1 MGIKKVYNSKQGQW
15 FRKLLG
21 ISKGEVLPTPH
32 ELRIVRVTSKSM
44 LRDFVEYPVRLYK
57 GSPYYCPPLIDG
69 DMDTLTKG
77 KNPNLEHCDYV
88 CYLAYRGD
96 RIVGRIAGIINH
108 NCNERWHQNRARF
121 GFFDFEDDEEV
132 VDALMDAV
140 RKWAIGL
147 VRQVSDGKLVGFGV
161 AMPSITKALQRS
173 QGKLWP
179 FGFIPILKALKS
191 RKAEVMDLMLIAVD
205 PEYQG
210 KGLIALIFDLMIPV
224 VQQYGVRFLES
235 NLELEHNV
243 HVQVQWNFFRKIHHK
258 THRCYVTPLTE
269 KGEELAKRR
278 REKRAKEEET
288 RSEEQPNR
296 LLMPRASV
304 EEMQKYEG
312 ENR

>member
-1 MGIKKVYNSKQGQW
+1 M
-15 FRKLLG
+15 
-21 ISKGEVLPTPH
+21 
-32 ELRIVRVTSKSM
+32 
-44 LRDFVEYPVRLYK
+44 
-57 GSPYYCPPLIDG
+57 
-69 DMDTLTKG
+69 
-77 KNPNLEHCDYV
+77 
-88 CYLAYRGD
+88 
-96 RIVGRIAGIINH
+96 
-108 NCNERWHQNRARF
+108 
-121 GFFDFEDDEEV
+121 
-132 VDALMDAV
+132 
-140 RKWAIGL
+140 
-147 VRQVSDGKLVGFGV
+147 RQVSDGKLVGFGV

-210 KGLIALIFDLMIPV
+210 KGLIALIFELMIPV

-312 ENR
+312 ENS

>member
-1 MGIKKVYNSKQGQW
+1 
-15 FRKLLG
+15 
-21 ISKGEVLPTPH
+21 
-32 ELRIVRVTSKSM
+32 M
-44 LRDFVEYPVRLYK
+44 LTKAETQQLIDTFL
-57 GSPYYCPPLIDG
+57 PLINTD
-69 DMDTLTKG
+69 L
-77 KNPNLEHCDYV
+77 
-88 CYLAYRGD
+88 
-96 RIVGRIAGIINH
+96 
-108 NCNERWHQNRARF
+108 
-121 GFFDFEDDEEV
+121 
-132 VDALMDAV
+132 
-140 RKWAIGL
+140 IGL

-179 FGFIPILKALKS
+179 FGFIPIMKALKS

-269 KGEELAKRR
+269 RGEELAKRR
-278 REKRAKEEET
+278 REKRAREEAQRDED
-288 RSEEQPNR
+288 QPNR
-296 LLMPRASV
+296 LLMPRTSV
-304 EEMQKYEG
+304 EEMKKYEG